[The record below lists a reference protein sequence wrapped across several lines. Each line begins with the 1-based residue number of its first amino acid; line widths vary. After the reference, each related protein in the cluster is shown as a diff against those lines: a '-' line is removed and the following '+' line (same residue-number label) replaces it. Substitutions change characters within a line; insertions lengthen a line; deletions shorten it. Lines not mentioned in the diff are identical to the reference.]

1 MLFRSF
7 TLVSVG
13 LLAIAAASSSSSSSA
28 SKHVG
33 TKIGLSSVVQY
44 GNAFYFWDKQ
54 IQGTFQ
60 HVAAT
65 CSSLYIADADTS
77 EDGFVNKFKGWRVC
91 HDAEYIGINAYLQAQ
106 NDQLDGL
113 YFNGVVSSGQ
123 KNGYNGIRRAYGSI
137 DFVAFNNGVW
147 QTIAGNRLA
156 GQLDVD
162 TERSLNTAQVAYY
175 GDLRV
180 DFRDGTTDL
189 QASDYNLKAYCC
201 VGPQADGAGHDQFE
215 FEVVD
220 QGDHA

>member
-1 MLFRSF
+1 MGTLSPTTAIFERKMLF

-91 HDAEYIGINAYLQAQ
+91 PIRNTLASTRTSKHKTINWTVCTLTVSCRLVRKTAITAFVVRTVLSTLLHSIMECGKLLRAIDSPDNLTSTP
-106 NDQLDGL
+106 NDLSTL
-113 YFNGVVSSGQ
+113 PKSRTMATSAWIIVMEPLIC
-123 KNGYNGIRRAYGSI
+123 KRPT
-137 DFVAFNNGVW
+137 
-147 QTIAGNRLA
+147 TI
-156 GQLDVD
+156 
-162 TERSLNTAQVAYY
+162 
-175 GDLRV
+175 
-180 DFRDGTTDL
+180 
-189 QASDYNLKAYCC
+189 
-201 VGPQADGAGHDQFE
+201 
-215 FEVVD
+215 
-220 QGDHA
+220 